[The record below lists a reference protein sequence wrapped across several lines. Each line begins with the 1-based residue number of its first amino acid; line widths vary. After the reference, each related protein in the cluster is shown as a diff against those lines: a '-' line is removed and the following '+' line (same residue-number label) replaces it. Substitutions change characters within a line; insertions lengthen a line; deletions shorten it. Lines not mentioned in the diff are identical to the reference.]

1 MADPQTRKL
10 ARQLVQMDERLKH
23 LETVP
28 QMAHSSIDDHGLPVY
43 DKDGN
48 LVTRIGKQA
57 DGTWGAPPLA
67 GPTPPA
73 PDGVTAVGGS
83 GIIHVRWTGALYG
96 GVQAPLDFDALEV
109 LIDGDLAGA
118 ISDRDGG
125 TVTIQAEQG
134 TRYVSARIRTLV
146 PRHSA
151 LTSPFSVEVRAPA
164 EIVLDDMTE
173 RADQLEQDLTDSLA
187 RVETAEQNL
196 TTLRDVTLPAMRAV
210 LEQADQDAADALQ
223 AAVGRIGDA
232 ETAIT
237 AAEADLSS
245 LRALLDNTD
254 LTDLEQRLAAA
265 LADIEHFQTVTM
277 PALDQRLADA
287 ELVLAEL
294 EDIDIADLT
303 LRLGETET
311 SLAELATTTLPGLEQ
326 TITDRITTTETEIRA
341 DLDTAAGQLDTA
353 RQDLDAALA
362 HQDAQDAALAAAED
376 RMRVLARQAQR
387 GPVPEPDSPLGAH
400 WVSPSGHLYVR
411 VECEEGVA

>member
-48 LVTRIGKQA
+48 LVTRIGKLA

-73 PDGVTAVGGS
+73 PVGVTAVGGS
-83 GIIHVRWTGALYG
+83 GIIHVRWTGALHG
-96 GVQAPLDFDALEV
+96 GAQAPLDFDALEV
-109 LIDGDLAGA
+109 LIDGELAGA

-173 RADQLEQDLTDSLA
+173 RADQLAADLA
-187 RVETAEQNL
+187 GAEQL
-196 TTLRDVTLPAMRAV
+196 IAD
-210 LEQADQDAADALQ
+210 EQERLDQARQ
-223 AAVGRIGDA
+223 
-232 ETAIT
+232 
-237 AAEADLSS
+237 
-245 LRALLDNTD
+245 LLD
-254 LTDLEQRLAAA
+254 
-265 LADIEHFQTVTM
+265 
-277 PALDQRLADA
+277 
-287 ELVLAEL
+287 
-294 EDIDIADLT
+294 
-303 LRLGETET
+303 
-311 SLAELATTTLPGLEQ
+311 
-326 TITDRITTTETEIRA
+326 
-341 DLDTAAGQLDTA
+341 
-353 RQDLDAALA
+353 DLDATVDGALSRPYTMRGA
-362 HQDAQDAALAAAED
+362 IPPKGAPMGTQWVTPQDY
-376 RMRVLARQAQR
+376 
-387 GPVPEPDSPLGAH
+387 
-400 WVSPSGHLYVR
+400 LYVR
-411 VECEEGVA
+411 VPCEEVPDGV